1 MDNKLPEGFEDIS
14 RFLEKYSKEEPT
26 VEVTE
31 QVSAPSEV
39 SPAIVSARQEQ
50 FNQSFEKLEA
60 KIEELEKRFAASS
73 ARSEAVMEE
82 LVRTRQAMQDQR
94 SKDAILAN
102 ITATI
107 ANLKESV
114 DNLSRAQQA
123 RPVAS
128 GAGPAITDLPAAD
141 SLGGEYVAMSFY
153 KPDNY
158 RTAEQAKL
166 REAQD
171 ETEKAQYE
179 LLAEKAG
186 KEKLIA
192 SWMKEREEQQAA
204 LASVQADNTAKE
216 HLISNLQQKTSQ
228 LKAVNVALDREIKR
242 SQEERMEAL
251 RKSAEQ
257 AKEILSLRNALT
269 AAEERLKSF
278 DFEGRIISIKREYE
292 QKVSTLETQLHEIS
306 ATCIKQVEEIEAL
319 KTENIHLHKLA
330 EEREQ
335 LEALYE
341 AKTRELESAQAEAAQ
356 LRSEVENPKRLV
368 ALTERM
374 QLLQKEH
381 DSLSERLV
389 EAQQVL
395 QTVKAEKE
403 TVEQNFQTLRSK
415 INENDAVIENLKEKI
430 SVLMQENQDLKK
442 QQTQAQAAAVSDTAP
457 ATPRTPVLVR
467 QPVANKPSHLQAK
480 AEEPLPVEED
490 PVAVTQTKRPSV
502 QTEADLPEIRV
513 AKPVPQN
520 DVEIGEDFLEKT
532 DSFIG
537 RMKWS
542 IFREDK

>member
-1 MDNKLPEGFEDIS
+1 
-14 RFLEKYSKEEPT
+14 
-26 VEVTE
+26 
-31 QVSAPSEV
+31 
-39 SPAIVSARQEQ
+39 
-50 FNQSFEKLEA
+50 
-60 KIEELEKRFAASS
+60 
-73 ARSEAVMEE
+73 
-82 LVRTRQAMQDQR
+82 
-94 SKDAILAN
+94 
-102 ITATI
+102 
-107 ANLKESV
+107 
-114 DNLSRAQQA
+114 
-123 RPVAS
+123 
-128 GAGPAITDLPAAD
+128 
-141 SLGGEYVAMSFY
+141 MSFY

-204 LASVQADNTAKE
+204 LASAQADNTAKE

-467 QPVANKPSHLQAK
+467 QPVVNKPSHLQAK